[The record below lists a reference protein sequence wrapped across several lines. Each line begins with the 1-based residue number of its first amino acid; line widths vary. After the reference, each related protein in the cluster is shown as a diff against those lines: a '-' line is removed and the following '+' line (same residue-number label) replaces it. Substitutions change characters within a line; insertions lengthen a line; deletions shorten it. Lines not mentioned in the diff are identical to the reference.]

1 MIRHLLKLVWN
12 RKRANVLIMIEIF
25 ISFLVLFAVVAIGM
39 YYLDNYRKPLGFS
52 YENVWTIRIS
62 TTVDLFERP
71 NTVFPEIREE
81 YHQVELAIQ
90 ALPAVES
97 FAAARV
103 VPYSDYAYGPA
114 HMKLNNQEF
123 MCGINL
129 AGDNFKDVMGLQI
142 VRGRWFEKSD
152 DGLNFQPVVVNQ
164 KFARQ
169 VFGDEDPIGKKL
181 EASFFGNKEP
191 RIVGVITDF
200 RKEGEFSA
208 LEPYAIYRASISHD
222 NINPLL
228 FIAVKVRAGTT
239 RAWEEK
245 LMTALAGAAREWSF
259 DIQSLSE
266 LREDKLEGQL
276 GLVLAWASVSGFLMM
291 MVGLGLVG
299 VLWQSVTQRTKEI
312 GLRRA
317 KGATAGDIYIQIL
330 GEIFIITSMGLIAG
344 LLVVVQFPL
353 LNLLGFL
360 SGKVYIASIVVS
372 MALIYLLTFV
382 CGLYPSH
389 LATKVHPAEALHYE

>member
-1 MIRHLLKLVWN
+1 
-12 RKRANVLIMIEIF
+12 
-25 ISFLVLFAVVAIGM
+25 M

-71 NTVFPEIREE
+71 NTVFPEIREK

-90 ALPAVES
+90 ALPEVES

-103 VPYSDYAYGPA
+103 VPYSDYAFGPTL
-114 HMKLNNQEF
+114 MNWGTQRF

-129 AGDNFKDVMGLQI
+129 VGDNFKDVMGLQL
-142 VRGRWFEKSD
+142 VRGRWFDKSD
-152 DGLNFQPVVVNQ
+152 DGLNFQPVVVNEQ
-164 KFARQ
+164 YARLA
-169 VFGDEDPIGKKL
+169 FGDEDPIGKKL
-181 EASFFGNKEP
+181 ESSLFGNKKP

-200 RKEGEFSA
+200 RKEGEFAA
-208 LEPYAIYRASISHD
+208 LEPYAFYRASISHD

-228 FIAVKVRAGTT
+228 FIAVRVRAGTT

-245 LMTALAGAAREWSF
+245 LMAAMAGAAREWSF
-259 DIQSLSE
+259 DIQGLSE
-266 LREDKLEGQL
+266 LRDDRLEGQL
-276 GLVLAWASVSGFLMM
+276 GLVLAWALVSGFLML

-317 KGATAGDIYIQIL
+317 KGATAGDIYAQIL

-372 MALIYLLTFV
+372 MTGIYLLTFI

>member
-1 MIRHLLKLVWN
+1 
-12 RKRANVLIMIEIF
+12 
-25 ISFLVLFAVVAIGM
+25 
-39 YYLDNYRKPLGFS
+39 
-52 YENVWTIRIS
+52 
-62 TTVDLFERP
+62 
-71 NTVFPEIREE
+71 
-81 YHQVELAIQ
+81 
-90 ALPAVES
+90 
-97 FAAARV
+97 
-103 VPYSDYAYGPA
+103 
-114 HMKLNNQEF
+114 MKLNNQEF

-245 LMTALAGAAREWSF
+245 LMTALAGAARKWSF

-276 GLVLAWASVSGFLMM
+276 GLVLAWASVSGFLML